1 MIRRLFFYIYNSIY
15 FLITA
20 KKEIENI
27 KEENELLKKELIYSN
42 KLIVSLI
49 KKRDEYYDL
58 KTIQILRKE
67 LLISDTRN
75 AGLLKRINDL
85 REELQKKDNILA
97 IKEELKQLK
106 IEYSILNKNFENSKI
121 ESSNATMILKHANER
136 NYILQER
143 YKLLKLELE
152 ENKIINN
159 NICSIC
165 CENIIDIS
173 CVPCGH
179 TYCEKCIRVPENNNC
194 YICRQN
200 FYRIIRIY
208 I

>member
-1 MIRRLFFYIYNSIY
+1 MIRRLFFYIYNYIY

>member
-1 MIRRLFFYIYNSIY
+1 MTAYNRKINTDGTYRLFHGY
-15 FLITA
+15 TV
-20 KKEIENI
+20 
-27 KEENELLKKELIYSN
+27 
-42 KLIVSLI
+42 VSMI

-165 CENIIDIS
+165 CENIIDVS